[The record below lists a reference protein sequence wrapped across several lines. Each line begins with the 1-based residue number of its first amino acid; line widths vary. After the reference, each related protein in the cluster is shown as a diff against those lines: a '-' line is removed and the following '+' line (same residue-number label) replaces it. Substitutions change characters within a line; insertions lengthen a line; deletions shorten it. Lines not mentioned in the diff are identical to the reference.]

1 MLLFLLVKTA
11 SDSRNNI
18 SLDSL
23 LNSYYFRFYLAF
35 CLISCR
41 HSHQHARKCLV
52 LSITLSHSKRSL
64 TPTKWNKKSVKKQQY
79 ENDTWEIS
87 SEWIQGIEFGHY
99 YYYCIR
105 NNMCTTRKKKSA
117 RKRENYNTA
126 FFTNISFFFL
136 HPWSHMAFPTTM
148 PPYYFW
154 FSYFFF
160 FFIRLSFAEGS
171 SLLH

>member
-23 LNSYYFRFYLAF
+23 LNSYYFRFFLAF

-41 HSHQHARKCLV
+41 HSHQHARKCIV
-52 LSITLSHSKRSL
+52 LSFTLSHSKRSL
-64 TPTKWNKKSVKKQQY
+64 TPTKWNKKQSVKNNSTKTTHGKSLASESRGLNLDTTTTTTSETICVQQ
-79 ENDTWEIS
+79 E
-87 SEWIQGIEFGHY
+87 
-99 YYYCIR
+99 
-105 NNMCTTRKKKSA
+105 KKSA

-126 FFTNISFFFL
+126 FFTNISFFSSIL
-136 HPWSHMAFPTTM
+136 DRTWRSPQQCRLITSD
-148 PPYYFW
+148 
-154 FSYFFF
+154 SRIFFF
-160 FFIRLSFAEGS
+160 LRLSFAEGS